1 MNNWLDRLSRMKRT
15 RTVDDKWI
23 TVQPSG
29 QHVLIDDDGSVKGGL
44 GGKFD
49 GKKIQSIATPAGRSK
64 SSEASP
70 ANNSPQSSQS
80 TQGKYKLN
88 LGEKQSSAYR
98 NWTNELSKKPATESD
113 ARFNSRVRQLFS
125 EAPNDKEALGLLKKF
140 LNGDKSAV
148 REVFRRYPAQD
159 SIRTRDSGVAVK
171 GMQYFYTT
179 RLGNTR
185 YEMADG
191 SLLCKDVPIARIGA
205 QVYDESE
212 LPGIIGDEDGEIV
225 VTRDADEVFRPE
237 TLASFEGMAFT
248 LGHPK
253 DMVNPGNWKEHA
265 HGHIQNVRRGTG
277 DQSDL
282 MLGDIHIKT
291 AEGIQKV
298 MDGQDQISMGYD
310 AEYEQQAPG
319 QARQHT
325 IIGNHCASVPNG
337 RAGIRCSIGDSTFMT
352 TKNQGWFSQLKRAI
366 KTKDADSLAD
376 LVDNAPSELIEPS
389 LDLARA
395 VNITINPAQPLPQER
410 ELGGL
415 TTDEDGGEGGAMS
428 IGELEKKVDALAL
441 LVQQLVNPAST
452 ATTDSDP
459 DEEDEKKKATTD
471 AAYHQG
477 VVARA
482 ELIMPGVKLPE
493 GGKLAAFKRSTMDAA
508 FRTPEGQALLVP
520 LVGATPDFSKMPKAT
535 LDAVFVS
542 ASEIAKSRN
551 AAPVTTSR
559 AAFYDS
565 SNKNSPAALN
575 KAFAA
580 HWKK

>member
-1 MNNWLDRLSRMKRT
+1 
-15 RTVDDKWI
+15 
-23 TVQPSG
+23 
-29 QHVLIDDDGSVKGGL
+29 
-44 GGKFD
+44 
-49 GKKIQSIATPAGRSK
+49 
-64 SSEASP
+64 
-70 ANNSPQSSQS
+70 
-80 TQGKYKLN
+80 
-88 LGEKQSSAYR
+88 
-98 NWTNELSKKPATESD
+98 
-113 ARFNSRVRQLFS
+113 
-125 EAPNDKEALGLLKKF
+125 
-140 LNGDKSAV
+140 
-148 REVFRRYPAQD
+148 
-159 SIRTRDSGVAVK
+159 
-171 GMQYFYTT
+171 MQYFYTT

-185 YEMADG
+185 FEMADG

-212 LPGIIGDEDGEIV
+212 LPGIVGDEDGEIV

-277 DQSDL
+277 NQSDL

-376 LVDNAPSELIEPS
+376 LVDNAPSELVEPS

-415 TTDEDGGEGGAMS
+415 TTDEEGGESGGAMS
-428 IGELEKKVDALAL
+428 IGELEKKVDALAV
-441 LVQQLVNPAST
+441 LVQQLINPAST
-452 ATTDSDP
+452 STTDSDP

-493 GGKLAAFKRSTMDAA
+493 GGKLAAFKRATMDAA
-508 FRTPEGQALLVP
+508 FKTPEGQALLAP
-520 LVGATPDFSKMPKAT
+520 LVGASPDFAKMPKAT

-551 AAPVTTSR
+551 AVPVTTSR

>member
-1 MNNWLDRLSRMKRT
+1 
-15 RTVDDKWI
+15 
-23 TVQPSG
+23 
-29 QHVLIDDDGSVKGGL
+29 
-44 GGKFD
+44 
-49 GKKIQSIATPAGRSK
+49 
-64 SSEASP
+64 
-70 ANNSPQSSQS
+70 
-80 TQGKYKLN
+80 
-88 LGEKQSSAYR
+88 
-98 NWTNELSKKPATESD
+98 
-113 ARFNSRVRQLFS
+113 
-125 EAPNDKEALGLLKKF
+125 
-140 LNGDKSAV
+140 
-148 REVFRRYPAQD
+148 
-159 SIRTRDSGVAVK
+159 
-171 GMQYFYTT
+171 MQYFYTT

-185 YEMADG
+185 FEMADG

-212 LPGIIGDEDGEIV
+212 LPGIVGDEDGEIV

-277 DQSDL
+277 NQSDL

-319 QARQHT
+319 KARQHT

-376 LVDNAPSELIEPS
+376 LVDNAPSELVEPS

-415 TTDEDGGEGGAMS
+415 TTDEEGGEGGGAMS
-428 IGELEKKVDALAL
+428 IGELEKKVDALAV
-441 LVQQLVNPAST
+441 LVQQLINPAST
-452 ATTDSDP
+452 STTDSDP

-508 FRTPEGQALLVP
+508 FRTPEGQELLAP

-551 AAPVTTSR
+551 AAPITTSR

>member
-1 MNNWLDRLSRMKRT
+1 
-15 RTVDDKWI
+15 
-23 TVQPSG
+23 
-29 QHVLIDDDGSVKGGL
+29 
-44 GGKFD
+44 
-49 GKKIQSIATPAGRSK
+49 
-64 SSEASP
+64 
-70 ANNSPQSSQS
+70 
-80 TQGKYKLN
+80 
-88 LGEKQSSAYR
+88 
-98 NWTNELSKKPATESD
+98 
-113 ARFNSRVRQLFS
+113 
-125 EAPNDKEALGLLKKF
+125 
-140 LNGDKSAV
+140 
-148 REVFRRYPAQD
+148 
-159 SIRTRDSGVAVK
+159 
-171 GMQYFYTT
+171 MQYFFTT

-185 YEMADG
+185 FEMADG
-191 SLLCKDVPIARIGA
+191 SLLCKDVPIARTGA

-212 LPGIIGDEDGEIV
+212 LEGLIGDEDGEIV

-253 DMVNPGNWKEHA
+253 DMVNPGNWKDYA

-291 AEGIQKV
+291 AEAIQQV
-298 MDGQDQISMGYD
+298 MNGLEQISMGYD
-310 AEYEQQAPG
+310 ADYEQKGPG
-319 QARQHT
+319 QARQHS
-325 IIGNHCASVPNG
+325 IIGNHCAGVPNG
-337 RAGIRCSIGDSTFMT
+337 RAGIRCSIGDSSFMT

-376 LVDNAPSELIEPS
+376 LVDNAPSELVEPS

-395 VNITINPAQPLPQER
+395 VNITINPAQPLPPNK

-415 TTDEDGGEGGAMS
+415 TTDEDGEGGAQTNS
-428 IGELEKKVDALAL
+428 ELEAKVDALAL
-441 LVQQLVNPAST
+441 LVQQLINPTST
-452 ATTDSDP
+452 ATVDSDDP
-459 DEEDEKKKATTD
+459 EEKEEKTRATTD

-482 ELIMPGVKLPE
+482 ELILPGVKLPE

-508 FRTPEGQALLVP
+508 FKTPEGQALLAP
-520 LVGATPDFSKMPKAT
+520 LVGASPDFAKMPKAT

-542 ASEIAKSRN
+542 ASEIAKARN
-551 AAPVTTSR
+551 SAPATASR
-559 AAFYDS
+559 ASFYDS

-580 HWKK
+580 HWNK